1 MRIEPNS
8 PAASPRGYALQN
20 RKQSAAAGTPPG
32 FEKNHAV
39 QRGSSAAEGGPAVA
53 AAPLGT
59 PAGTVGVSAEEYLK
73 LCQDS
78 AAAVDAVTNS
88 TAEHKALIAAAATAG
103 LEGAGLGEVPEAAE
117 PAEQTVTILPT
128 DSTQVKLAKLQ
139 QIAEA
144 SDYTGMSYEEIYTTI
159 WNRYNDAFDGRLSAI
174 CSGLSGPS
182 DWNYINNQFGQEI
195 HKVVFYP
202 LRDEFVA
209 QGMRE
214 QDAAYDKE
222 YQKRVTDIKSAPFGY
237 SGISCEQR
245 EAAILEKYA
254 GKNTF
259 LDFLS
264 MQGELFHTGVYSE
277 KMGGWSAAFK
287 YMDAISNQ
295 IERPY
300 VEAWLQT
307 NDIETTVYSSYRSM
321 LTKGEWENKLRSPFD
336 TKSFFTGLKETINK
350 TIYPDFG
357 YDIKGL
363 FNKTIDDFTAS
374 LSKYAYDVGGVLD
387 KALEDFMASMDER
400 REG

>member
-1 MRIEPNS
+1 MRIERNNPT
-8 PAASPRGYALQN
+8 ASVRGYELCS
-20 RKQSAAAGTPPG
+20 KKKAGLEGAPPS
-32 FEKNHAV
+32 FEENLAT
-39 QRGSSAAEGGPAVA
+39 QRGSSVGERSSAAVP
-53 AAPLGT
+53 PST
-59 PAGTVGVSAEEYLK
+59 PADTAGVSGEEYLK
-73 LCQDS
+73 LYQDS
-78 AAAVDAVTNS
+78 AAANS
-88 TAEHKALIAAAATAG
+88 AASGAAEHKALIAAADAASLESTG
-103 LEGAGLGEVPEAAE
+103 LSEPPKAAAS
-117 PAEQTVTILPT
+117 AEQTVTILPT

-182 DWNYINNQFGQEI
+182 DWNYINNQFWQETG
-195 HKVVFYP
+195 KVVFYP
-202 LRDEFVA
+202 LRAEFVA

-222 YQKRVTDIKSAPFGY
+222 YQKRITDIKSAPFGY
-237 SGISCEQR
+237 SGMNCEQR

-254 GKNTF
+254 GKNSF

-264 MQGELFHTGVYSE
+264 MQGELFHTGVYYE
-277 KMGGWSAAFK
+277 KMGSSAA
-287 YMDAISNQ
+287 YQYLIAMRGQ
-295 IERPY
+295 IEKPY
-300 VEAWLQT
+300 VEAWLQA
-307 NDIETTVYSSYRSM
+307 NGPGTTVYVSPGLS
-321 LTKGEWENKLRSPFD
+321 LTKSEWENKLRSPFD
-336 TKSFFTGLKETINK
+336 TQSFFTGLKESINK